1 MNARAAV
8 VPILPAIQL
17 KRILYATDF
26 SEASRKALPVVAAVA
41 RKYHAKI
48 FLAHIWQPTPYPMAT
63 PEALTA
69 LEQRQERE
77 VRRDAEEFAH
87 LPQFT
92 GLGVEIV
99 TASGEPKEELQRIV
113 HDQNIDLAILSTH
126 GRTGFRHLMMGS
138 VAEELFRNLP
148 CPVLTIGPRIADR
161 FTENTPIR
169 EILFATDLSPESR
182 AVFPFLAALADEYD
196 ARITVLHVL
205 PEETGTNPDVR
216 RLSAPLRDH
225 MEQMFRTEV
234 TPMCKVDFVIDS
246 GDAAEKILAYAKHLH
261 AELIGFGVRHTSDIV
276 THLQKTIAYCVVM
289 QAECPV
295 LTSRG
300 KV

>member
-26 SEASRKALPVVAAVA
+26 SEASRKALPMVAAVA
-41 RKYHAKI
+41 RKYHARV
-48 FLAHIWQPTPYPMAT
+48 FLAHIWQPIPYPMAT

-69 LEQRQERE
+69 LEQLQERE
-77 VRRDAEEFAH
+77 VRKDAEELSP
-87 LPQFT
+87 LPQLS
-92 GLGVEIV
+92 GLEVEIV
-99 TASGEPKEELQRIV
+99 TASGDPREELQHIV
-113 HDQNIDLAILSTH
+113 HDRNIDLAILSTH

-148 CPVLTIGPRIADR
+148 CPVLTIGPHIADR

-225 MEQMFRTEV
+225 MEQMFRDEV
-234 TPMCKVDFVIDS
+234 APMCKVDFVIDS
-246 GDAAEKILAYAKHLH
+246 GDAAEKILAYARYLN

-300 KV
+300 QV